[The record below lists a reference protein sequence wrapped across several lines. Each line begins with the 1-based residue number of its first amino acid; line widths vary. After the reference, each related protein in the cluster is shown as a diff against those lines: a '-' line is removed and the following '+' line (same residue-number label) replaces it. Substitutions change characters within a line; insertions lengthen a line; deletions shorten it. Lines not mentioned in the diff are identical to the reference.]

1 MKFRVHLFREFRETY
16 EVEADTHD
24 LALNLLDDNQIYEP
38 VCTEMQDYLSHAL
51 VDPIMDD
58 GSVDYENARWF
69 E

>member
-24 LALNLLDDNQIYEP
+24 LALNLLDNNQIYEP
-38 VCTEMQDYLSHAL
+38 VQTEMQDYLPHAL
-51 VDPIMDD
+51 VDPILDD